1 MTTIIRWNP
10 LRDFATVQGMLDR
23 AYDNT
28 WRWGTLNASVM
39 NLDIHESDTAYTV
52 YADLPGL
59 SAEQINVRYHDGV
72 LRISAEVAQPS
83 PADGTRVLMQERP
96 FGKVSRSIQLPQT
109 VDAEHVEAM
118 YEDGVLKLTLPKTP
132 EAQPKQ
138 ITVKAHNGLLQST
151 N

>member
-23 AYDNT
+23 AYETT
-28 WRWGTLNASVM
+28 WRLGTLNSGVM
-39 NLDIHESDTAYTV
+39 HLDIHESDTAYTV

-59 SAEQINVRYHDGV
+59 TAEQINVRYHDGV

-83 PADGTRVLMQERP
+83 TADGTRVLMQERP

-109 VDAEHVEAM
+109 VDTDHVEAT
-118 YEDGVLKLTLPKTP
+118 YENGVLKLTLPKTP

-138 ITVKAHNGLLQST
+138 ITVKSHNGLLQST